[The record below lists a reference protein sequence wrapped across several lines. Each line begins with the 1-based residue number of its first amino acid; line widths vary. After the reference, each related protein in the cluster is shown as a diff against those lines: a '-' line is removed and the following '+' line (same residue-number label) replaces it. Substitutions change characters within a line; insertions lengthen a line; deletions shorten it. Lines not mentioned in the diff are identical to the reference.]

1 MVFMFLN
8 AVNTEELV
16 NSVIKQALENLR
28 QISFIPFWFVSHEV
42 TPQKE
47 LRKLL
52 TETRSNDRRV
62 RQILEKA
69 AERAS
74 RDSFEMQ
81 FRTESRNRFG
91 HSVSDTIWIVP
102 KEGYEWGDVL
112 KDAWDGLENVNPW
125 FLTDN
130 ALKILKWIQGPKNKG
145 DFVSGKLIG
154 SQACLLGTGSYSHIE
169 NYVKEICLK
178 TPHHVKIE
186 KTGEWQGRYK
196 ISLIDKIEDEDR
208 YTHDNPVFP
217 CRISKRDL
225 DASSTYTRMI
235 EDLVLKGEFP
245 DDASCCIL
253 FEIHSRAELV
263 RVLPAMAN
271 DESLTPYKLNKFLED
286 VRLPRGLRPA
296 ATLDDEASVGWL
308 LGAALEEGWT
318 WELAMESIHE
328 TRDRKDPAKTYGL
341 SADAA
346 KLLNWI
352 WDLHDSEIQMGM
364 TPCVESASRDRIGI
378 KDLQYNQ
385 NSETTLQLLIDEINE
400 KTSYQLRLMPWSHY
414 SSKEHRILI
423 RRKDDLD
430 AQITRMIQI
439 RGLEKNVALSE
450 AQIGEALQCLWANG
464 KPLI

>member
-1 MVFMFLN
+1 MVLY
-8 AVNTEELV
+8 AVNIEELV

-42 TPQKE
+42 TPKEE
-47 LRKLL
+47 LRKLF
-52 TETRSNDRRV
+52 TETRSNDLRV
-62 RQILEKA
+62 RQMLEKA

-74 RDSFEMQ
+74 RNSFKME
-81 FRTESRNRFG
+81 FRASCRNRFG
-91 HSVSDTIWIVP
+91 HDVSDTLWIIP
-102 KEGYEWGDVL
+102 KDGYEWGDVIV
-112 KDAWDGLENVNPW
+112 DAWTGVENVNPW
-125 FLTDN
+125 LLTDN
-130 ALKILKWIQGPKNKG
+130 ALKILKWIQSPKNTG
-145 DFVSGKLIG
+145 GFVSEKLIG
-154 SQACLLGTGSYSHIE
+154 SQACLLGAGSYSRIE
-169 NYVKEICLK
+169 CYGREISVK
-178 TPHHVKIE
+178 TPHRVKIE
-186 KTGEWQGRYK
+186 KTWERQAKYK
-196 ISLIDKIEDEDR
+196 ISLADKKEDKGR
-208 YTHDNPVFP
+208 YAHDNPVFAY
-217 CRISKRDL
+217 RLSKRDP

-235 EDLVLKGEFP
+235 EDLVLEGDFP
-245 DDASCCIL
+245 DDVTCCIL
-253 FEIHSRAELV
+253 FEIHSRVELV
-263 RVLPAMAN
+263 RALPAMAA
-271 DESLTPYKLNKFLED
+271 DESLTPYKLEKFLED

-296 ATLDDEASVGWL
+296 ATLDDEAGVGWL

-364 TPCVESASRDRIGI
+364 TPCVESASRDQIGI

>member
-1 MVFMFLN
+1 M
-8 AVNTEELV
+8 
-16 NSVIKQALENLR
+16 
-28 QISFIPFWFVSHEV
+28 
-42 TPQKE
+42 
-47 LRKLL
+47 
-52 TETRSNDRRV
+52 
-62 RQILEKA
+62 LEKA

-74 RDSFEMQ
+74 RNSFKME
-81 FRTESRNRFG
+81 FRASCRNRFG
-91 HSVSDTIWIVP
+91 HDVSDTLWIIL
-102 KEGYEWGDVL
+102 KDGYEWGDVIV
-112 KDAWDGLENVNPW
+112 DAWTGVENVHPW
-125 FLTDN
+125 LLTDN
-130 ALKILKWIQGPKNKG
+130 ALKILKWIQSPKNTG
-145 DFVSGKLIG
+145 GFVSEKLIG
-154 SQACLLGTGSYSHIE
+154 SQACLLGAGSYSRIE
-169 NYVKEICLK
+169 CYGREISVK
-178 TPHHVKIE
+178 TPHRVKIE
-186 KTGEWQGRYK
+186 KTWERQAKYK
-196 ISLIDKIEDEDR
+196 ISLADKKEDKGR
-208 YTHDNPVFP
+208 YAHDNPVFAY
-217 CRISKRDL
+217 RLSKRDP

-235 EDLVLKGEFP
+235 EDLVLEGDFP
-245 DDASCCIL
+245 DDVTCCIL

-263 RVLPAMAN
+263 RALPAMAA
-271 DESLTPYKLNKFLED
+271 DESLTPYKLEKFLED

-296 ATLDDEASVGWL
+296 ATLDDEAGVGWL

-364 TPCVESASRDRIGI
+364 TPCVESASRDQIGI

-414 SSKEHRILI
+414 SSKEHRVLI

>member
-1 MVFMFLN
+1 L
-8 AVNTEELV
+8 
-16 NSVIKQALENLR
+16 
-28 QISFIPFWFVSHEV
+28 
-42 TPQKE
+42 
-47 LRKLL
+47 
-52 TETRSNDRRV
+52 
-62 RQILEKA
+62 
-69 AERAS
+69 
-74 RDSFEMQ
+74 
-81 FRTESRNRFG
+81 
-91 HSVSDTIWIVP
+91 
-102 KEGYEWGDVL
+102 
-112 KDAWDGLENVNPW
+112 
-125 FLTDN
+125 LTDN
-130 ALKILKWIQGPKNKG
+130 ALKILKWIQSPKNTG
-145 DFVSGKLIG
+145 GFVSEKLIG
-154 SQACLLGTGSYSHIE
+154 SQACLLGAGSYSRIE
-169 NYVKEICLK
+169 CYGREISVK
-178 TPHHVKIE
+178 TPHRVKIE
-186 KTGEWQGRYK
+186 KTWERQAKYK
-196 ISLIDKIEDEDR
+196 ISLADKKEDKGR
-208 YTHDNPVFP
+208 YAHDNPVFAY
-217 CRISKRDL
+217 RLSKRDP

-235 EDLVLKGEFP
+235 EDLVLEGDFP
-245 DDASCCIL
+245 DDVTCCIL

-263 RVLPAMAN
+263 RALPAMAA
-271 DESLTPYKLNKFLED
+271 DESLTPYKLEKFLED

-296 ATLDDEASVGWL
+296 ATLDDEAGVGWL

-364 TPCVESASRDRIGI
+364 TPCVESASRDQIGI

-414 SSKEHRILI
+414 SSKEHRVLI

>member
-1 MVFMFLN
+1 MLSD
-8 AVNTEELV
+8 AVNTEELAELV
-16 NSVIKQALENLR
+16 VKQALENVR
-28 QISFIPFWFVSHEV
+28 QISFIPFWLVSHEV

-62 RQILEKA
+62 RQMLEKA
-69 AERAS
+69 ANRAS

-81 FRTESRNRFG
+81 FRAESRNCFG
-91 HSVSDTIWIVP
+91 HSVSDTLWIVL
-102 KEGYEWGDVL
+102 KDGYEWYDVV
-112 KDAWDGLENVNPW
+112 KDAWAGVENANPW

-145 DFVSGKLIG
+145 DFVSGKIIG
-154 SQACLLGTGSYSHIE
+154 SQASLLGTGSYSNIE
-169 NYVKEICLK
+169 HYLKEIRLK
-178 TPHHVKIE
+178 TSHHVKIE

-196 ISLIDKIEDEDR
+196 ISLIDKIENEDR

-217 CRISKRDL
+217 CRISKRDP
-225 DASSTYTRMI
+225 DASSTYARMI
-235 EDLVLKGEFP
+235 EDFVLEGEFP
-245 DDASCCIL
+245 DDATCCIL
-253 FEIHSRAELV
+253 FEIHSRAELE

-271 DESLTPYKLNKFLED
+271 DESLTPNKLEKFLED

-296 ATLDDEASVGWL
+296 ATLDNEARVGWL

-318 WELAMESIHE
+318 WELATASIQE
-328 TRDRKDPAKTYGL
+328 TRNRKDPAKTYGL

-352 WDLHDSEIQMGM
+352 WDLHDSEIHMGM

-378 KDLQYNQ
+378 KDLQYHQ

-400 KTSYQLRLMPWSHY
+400 KTSNQLRLMPWSHY
-414 SSKEHRILI
+414 SSKEHRVLI
-423 RRKDDLD
+423 RQKDDLD

-450 AQIGEALQCLWANG
+450 AQIGEALQCLWTNG
-464 KPLI
+464 KSLI

>member
-1 MVFMFLN
+1 MLSD
-8 AVNTEELV
+8 AVNTEELAELV
-16 NSVIKQALENLR
+16 VKQALENVR
-28 QISFIPFWFVSHEV
+28 QISFIPFWHVSYEV
-42 TPQKE
+42 TPQE
-47 LRKLL
+47 EIRKLL

-69 AERAS
+69 ASRAS

-91 HSVSDTIWIVP
+91 HSVSDTLWIVP
-102 KEGYEWGDVL
+102 KDGYEWDDVIR
-112 KDAWDGLENVNPW
+112 DAWAGFENVNPW

-145 DFVSGKLIG
+145 DFVSGNLIG
-154 SQACLLGTGSYSHIE
+154 SQACLLGTGSYSRIE

-186 KTGEWQGRYK
+186 KTGGWQGSYK
-196 ISLIDKIEDEDR
+196 LSLLDKANDEDR
-208 YTHDNPVFP
+208 YIHDNPVFS
-217 CRISKRDL
+217 CRISKQDPE
-225 DASSTYTRMI
+225 ASSTYTRMI
-235 EDLVLKGEFP
+235 EELVLKGELSN
-245 DDASCCIL
+245 DVACCIL
-253 FEIHSRAELV
+253 FKIHSRAELV
-263 RVLPAMAN
+263 RVLPAMAD
-271 DESLTPYKLNKFLED
+271 DESLSPYKLEKFLEN

-318 WELAMESIHE
+318 WKLAIESIHE
-328 TRDRKDPAKTYGL
+328 TRNRKDPVKTYGL
-341 SADAA
+341 SSDAA
-346 KLLNWI
+346 KILNWI
-352 WDLHDSEIQMGM
+352 WDLHDSDIQMGM

-378 KDLQYNQ
+378 KNLQYHQ

-400 KTSYQLRLMPWSHY
+400 KTSYQLRLLPWSHY

-450 AQIGEALQCLWANG
+450 AQIGEALQCLWTSG